1 MPIFINDKEI
11 SDDQV
16 FREMQYHPAEDRET
30 AMKMA
35 AEALSIRELLLQ
47 AYVSEGLGIREEAEG
62 GDPEADDDRIQ
73 TLLDT
78 VIKVPEADEETA
90 RRYFENNKSEFASR
104 VTEGVPEF
112 DKLKKAIM
120 DFLQDSSW
128 RISVTQYIKILAG
141 KAKLAG
147 VDLDGAET
155 PLVR

>member
-1 MPIFINDKEI
+1 MPIFVNDTEI

-16 FREMQYHPAEDRET
+16 FREMQHHPAEDRET

-35 AEALSIRELLLQ
+35 AEALTIRELLLQ
-47 AYVSEGLGIREEAEG
+47 AYVSEGLGPREGSEE

-90 RRYFENNKSEFASR
+90 RRYFENNKSEFASL
-104 VTEGVPEF
+104 VPDGLPTF
-112 DKLKKAIM
+112 DKMKQVII
-120 DFLQDSSW
+120 DFLRDSSW
-128 RISVTQYIKILAG
+128 RTSVTQYIKILAG

-147 VDLDGAET
+147 IDLEAAET